1 MASFWL
7 RRSSVWAVV
16 RECVLRMPWRKHGLV
31 IWEEVIL
38 SITAQAAPPV
48 DALVGVI
55 AVASAV
61 AEAGGDVPTS
71 VASALVNAVLCIG
84 RKMFEMRNGDV
95 DGGPWHDAADRAML
109 PCIQLLQHQP
119 AAMIAAVVTCAET
132 AIQTSSVGKATASV
146 NAIASL
152 VVFLLQQQP
161 LRQVWKGLGSEAKS
175 KLKALSTAVQLSGG
189 SSEQL
194 DSEVMLLR
202 L

>member
-1 MASFWL
+1 
-7 RRSSVWAVV
+7 
-16 RECVLRMPWRKHGLV
+16 
-31 IWEEVIL
+31 
-38 SITAQAAPPV
+38 
-48 DALVGVI
+48 
-55 AVASAV
+55 
-61 AEAGGDVPTS
+61 
-71 VASALVNAVLCIG
+71 
-84 RKMFEMRNGDV
+84 MFEMRNGDV

-175 KLKALSTAVQLSGG
+175 KLQALSTAVQLSGG